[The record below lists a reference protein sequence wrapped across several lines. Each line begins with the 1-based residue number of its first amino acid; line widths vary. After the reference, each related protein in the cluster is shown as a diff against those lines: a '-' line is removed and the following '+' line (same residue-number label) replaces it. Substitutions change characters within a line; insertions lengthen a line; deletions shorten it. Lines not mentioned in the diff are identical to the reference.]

1 MKKDHKSS
9 RARPKKNPTSEAR
22 DYFPQRT
29 VALLIGVGLIVATL
43 AVYGQIVSHQFIN
56 LDDDKYVYGN
66 SMVVS
71 GLTFKGIAWAFTT
84 FLSGNW
90 HPLTWLSLMLDVQ
103 LFGVKPG
110 AHLAVNLLFHIL
122 NSLLVFALLKEI
134 TPVQQ
139 SESKTGREQ
148 PARHLWLS
156 GIVAALFALHPM
168 HVESVAWVAERK
180 DVLSSFFALLCLM
193 AYGRYA
199 RAGSTTWARFM
210 PVILF
215 LALALMTKSM
225 FVTWPFVMLLL
236 DYWPLNRLQWHP
248 GDRLEQ
254 MASRL
259 APLVREKI
267 PLFVLI
273 GASTVMAYT
282 AQADAGALTQL
293 GAAPLSLRISNA
305 VVSYVKYIALLIWP
319 TGLGVFYPFPPV
331 AFWQTAGALVLLTG
345 VTVMA
350 VRSTQKRRYL
360 IVGWAWFLGTLV
372 PVIGLVKLGSQS
384 MADRYSYLPS
394 IGLFLMIVWGIA
406 DFVPRNG
413 GRAISIRIG
422 AVMWLAV
429 IGVLSWIQVGYW
441 KDSITLYKHSLSAG
455 TPSILVHYNL
465 AQALA
470 SQGNR
475 DEAVTH
481 FNEVLRINPTFM
493 DGLISMGIVLTEQQ
507 KFAEAVPYL
516 NEAIRV
522 DPNSSRAQL
531 QLGIALVESGRVDEA
546 LPHLYRVLELTPND
560 STVRSRLGVL
570 LLRNNKLAEAKQQF
584 SEVVRQNPN
593 SAEAHHNLGLT
604 LLMQGKPGE
613 GAEEFST
620 ALRLKPDFRSAQ
632 DNLNAARKLQKIA
645 GQP

>member
-1 MKKDHKSS
+1 M
-9 RARPKKNPTSEAR
+9 
-22 DYFPQRT
+22 
-29 VALLIGVGLIVATL
+29 IGFGLIVATL

-56 LDDDKYVYGN
+56 LDDDKYVYAN

-84 FLSGNW
+84 FLLGNW
-90 HPLTWLSLMLDVQ
+90 HPLTWLSYMLEVQ

-110 AHLAVNLLFHIL
+110 AHLAVNLLFHTL
-122 NSLLVFALLKEI
+122 NSLLVFALLNEI
-134 TPVQQ
+134 TPEQR
-139 SESKTGREQ
+139 SEPRAGKEQ
-148 PARHLWLS
+148 PARQVWLS
-156 GIVAALFALHPM
+156 GMVAALFALHPM

-193 AYGRYA
+193 AYLRYA
-199 RAGSTTWARFM
+199 RAVSTTWTRFM

-215 LALALMTKSM
+215 LGLALMTKSM
-225 FVTWPFVMLLL
+225 VVTWPFVMLLL

-254 MASRL
+254 LATRL
-259 APLVREKI
+259 VPLVREKI
-267 PLFVLI
+267 PLFLLI
-273 GASTVMAYT
+273 AASAVMAYI
-282 AQADAGALTQL
+282 AQAEVGALTQL
-293 GAAPLSLRISNA
+293 GAAPLSLRVSNA
-305 VVSYVKYIALLIWP
+305 VVSYVKYAALLIWP

-331 AFWQTAGALVLLTG
+331 PLWQTAGALVLLAG

-350 VRSTQKRRYL
+350 VRSTQKRYL

-372 PVIGLVKLGSQS
+372 PVIGLVKIGSQS

-394 IGLFLMIVWGIA
+394 IGLFLMIVWGVA

-413 GRAISIRIG
+413 SRAFIRIG
-422 AVMWLAV
+422 AGMWLA
-429 IGVLSWIQVGYW
+429 IIAVLSWIQVGYW
-441 KDSITLYKHSLSAG
+441 KDSITLYKHSLSTG

-475 DEAVTH
+475 DEALTH
-481 FNEVLRINPTFM
+481 FNEVLRINPAFM
-493 DGLISMGIVLTEQQ
+493 DGLISVGTLLTEQQ
-507 KFAEAVPYL
+507 KFAEATRYL
-516 NEAIRV
+516 NEAVRL

-531 QLGIALVESGRVDEA
+531 QLGIALVESERVDEA
-546 LPHLYRVLELTPND
+546 LPHLYRVVDLSPND
-560 STVRSRLGVL
+560 SSVRSRLGVL
-570 LLRNNKLAEAKQQF
+570 LLRHNKLAEAKQQL

-593 SAEAHHNLGLT
+593 SAEAHNNLGLT
-604 LLMQGKPGE
+604 LMMQGKPGE

-620 ALRLKPDFRSAQ
+620 ALRLKPDFKNAQ
-632 DNLNAARKLQKIA
+632 DNLNAARKLQKLD
-645 GQP
+645 GQQ